1 MSASLTDLAIQS
13 AGRYLTSPV
22 STPGETIGGVAG
34 STFGPIGS
42 FVGGTLGRMIE
53 SSLFD

>member
-1 MSASLTDLAIQS
+1 MSASMTDLAIQS

-34 STFGPIGS
+34 SAFGPIGS
-42 FVGGTLGRMIE
+42 FVGGTVGRMIE
-53 SSLFD
+53 SSLLD